1 MWTEEEMEEH
11 KRRQVEQRRL
21 RSLKV
26 SGEKKGVVEER
37 GEGEEGVDD
46 PLMVLGRMVK
56 GAGKQLW
63 RKVSHRDRDRKEK
76 GKTKSNE
83 DVSVRLGLTTTT
95 NSSSGEDKTED
106 TPTKGKED
114 EDWEDANDFSNVGQT
129 ETFLEAPY
137 SHSS

>member
-1 MWTEEEMEEH
+1 MEEH

-106 TPTKGKED
+106 TPTKAKED